1 MTKRLGKRGFTL
13 IELLTVIAIISVLT
27 AILFPLAGT
36 VRQQA
41 RESNCMSKLHQLWV
55 AAEMFRQDEGKY
67 PATLLGY
74 VEAAAPG
81 PGGTVVS
88 SGAFLTDPASQ
99 QPAPVDALIRPFLYK
114 EYVRDL
120 DVFRSPNNAGSTELT
135 VTVARFPRRPPG
147 WPADQEW
154 VGDRLAGICGVD
166 AFGTIDCFNNITA
179 PKVQPN
185 DPLFGQPKFYYTW
198 DSYSISPRVDAT
210 GFVVRDAAGAPV
222 YDVRYSTDWT
232 GRGGFDSATGT
243 WDMPNQLKYANPP
256 LDQTLLALTTWHAA
270 TAGVDRVTVISAS
283 GSARKA
289 RVGALERFG
298 ANLLNH

>member
-1 MTKRLGKRGFTL
+1 MTRRLGKSGFTL
-13 IELLTVIAIISVLT
+13 IELLTVIAIISVLA

-41 RESNCMSKLHQLWV
+41 RESDCMSKLHQLWV
-55 AAEMFRQDEGKY
+55 AAEMFRQDEGRY

-88 SGAFLTDPASQ
+88 SGVYLTDPGSQ
-99 QPAPVDALIRPFLYK
+99 QPAPVDMLIRPFLYK
-114 EYVRDL
+114 EYVKDL
-120 DVFRSPNNAGSTELT
+120 GVFRTPNNLGSTKLT
-135 VTVARFPRRPPG
+135 VTVAHFPPRPAG
-147 WPADQEW
+147 WPANQAW
-154 VGDRLAGICGVD
+154 VGDRLAGVCGAD
-166 AFGTIDCFNNITA
+166 AFGTIDCYNSITA
-179 PKVQPN
+179 PKVQPG
-185 DPLFGQPKFYYTW
+185 DPLYGQPKFYYTW

-232 GRGGFDSATGT
+232 GRSGFDSGAGV
-243 WDMPNQLKYANPP
+243 WDMSNQLKYASPP

-270 TAGVDRVTVISAS
+270 TAGVNRVTLISAS
-283 GSARKA
+283 GSARK
-289 RVGALERFG
+289 VTVDKVETFG
-298 ANLLNH
+298 ADLLNH